1 MNYDSKILKYI
12 ENRLNEND
20 RLDFEKQIT
29 NNEDLRLKVDTI
41 KDLYDNAEIKSPGFN
56 FKKNIYNRLGI
67 SNDLIDIIVDK
78 SNNFLKVI
86 GGQKYIVDIE
96 PHFVTRSS
104 NKSILFNKNFKE
116 HSIFF
121 EIFNVKNKSYI
132 NFKALENQTESV
144 NVKFE
149 INNNIEKFTNTIG
162 DTGNIVIQEKVSIIE
177 ISKNNV
183 RIGTL
188 EINIS

>member
-67 SNDLIDIIVDK
+67 SNDLIDIIIDK

>member
-29 NNEDLRLKVDTI
+29 NNKDLRLKVDTI

-67 SNDLIDIIVDK
+67 SNDLIDIIIDK

-86 GGQKYIVDIE
+86 GGRKYIVDIE

-132 NFKALENQTESV
+132 NFKALENQNESV

-162 DTGNIVIQEKVSIIE
+162 DTGNIIIQEKVSIIE